1 MKTLAHLRY
10 LLLENPLTLAAA
22 VLALLLLLGA
32 VLGPFFAPYDP
43 LATNTSRALESPS
56 WDHWFGTD

>member
-1 MKTLAHLRY
+1 MKTFAHLRY

-32 VLGPFFAPYDP
+32 VLGPSLAPYDP

-56 WDHWFGTD
+56 